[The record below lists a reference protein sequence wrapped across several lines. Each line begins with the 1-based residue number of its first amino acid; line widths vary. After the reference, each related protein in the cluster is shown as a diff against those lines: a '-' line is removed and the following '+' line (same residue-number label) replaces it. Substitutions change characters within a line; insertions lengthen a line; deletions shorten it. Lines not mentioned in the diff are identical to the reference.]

1 MRPLHAGL
9 IAAALLGLVGP
20 GHRLAAQQRQV
31 VVNRVRISDRDLQQF
46 EQRWNTRVQ
55 NGNYWYDRLTGAWG
69 LEGGPTAGWISPG
82 LAFGGP
88 LRADASGGNTG
99 VFING
104 RELHLMDVQALMQIV
119 QVQRGRWWMDAQ
131 GNFGPEGGPVWGNL
145 MVLAQQRG
153 HSKSWSA
160 YSNDGHSF
168 IGGDGN
174 CTYFNSHDV
183 GTSTDYSY
191 ASPGC

>member
-1 MRPLHAGL
+1 MRL
-9 IAAALLGLVGP
+9 IPLGLVAAAFLAAAGP
-20 GHRLAAQQRQV
+20 SQAQQRQV
-31 VVNRVRISDRDLQQF
+31 LVNRVRISDQELHGF

-55 NGNYWYDRLTGAWG
+55 NGNYWYDKMSGAWG

-82 LAFGGP
+82 LNLGGP

-104 RELHLMDVQALMQIV
+104 RELHPQDVQGLSQIV
-119 QVQRGRWWMDAQ
+119 QVQRGRWWVDGQ

-153 HSKSWSA
+153 RGKNWSS
-160 YSNDGHSF
+160 YSSDGHTF

-174 CTYFNSHDV
+174 CTYFNSHDA

>member
-1 MRPLHAGL
+1 MRLIQIGL
-9 IAAALLGLVGP
+9 VAAALLAVAGTSQ
-20 GHRLAAQQRQV
+20 AQQRQV
-31 VVNRVRISDRDLQQF
+31 VVNRVRISDQDLRAF
-46 EQRWNTRVQ
+46 EQRWHTSVRD
-55 NGNYWYDRLTGAWG
+55 GNYWYDRVSGAWG
-69 LEGGPTAGWISPG
+69 LEGGPTAGWIAPG
-82 LAFGGP
+82 LGLGGP
-88 LRADASGGNTG
+88 LRADASSGNTG

-104 RELHLMDVQALMQIV
+104 RELHLLDVQALMQIV
-119 QVQRGRWWMDAQ
+119 QVQRGSWWVDAQ

-145 MVLAQQRG
+145 VAMAQQRG
-153 HSKSWSA
+153 RGKSWSA
-160 YSNDGHSF
+160 YSSDGHSF

>member
-1 MRPLHAGL
+1 MRPLPVGL
-9 IAAALLGLVGP
+9 IAAALLGLAGP
-20 GHRLAAQQRQV
+20 GPRLAAQQRQV
-31 VVNRVRISDRDLQQF
+31 VVNRVRIADRDLQQF

-55 NGNYWYDRLTGAWG
+55 NGTYWYDRLTGAWG

-82 LAFGGP
+82 LSLGGP

-99 VFING
+99 VFVNG
-104 RELHLMDVQALMQIV
+104 RELHPMDVQALMQII
-119 QVQRGRWWMDAQ
+119 QVQRGRWWMDAR

-145 MVLAQQRG
+145 MVLAQQQGRG
-153 HSKSWSA
+153 KSWSA
-160 YSNDGHSF
+160 YPSDGHSF
-168 IGGDGN
+168 MGGDGN

>member
-1 MRPLHAGL
+1 MRPVHFGL
-9 IAAALLGLVGP
+9 IAAALLAVAGTSQ
-20 GHRLAAQQRQV
+20 AQQRMV
-31 VVNRVRISDRDLQQF
+31 LVNRVRISEQELLGF

-55 NGNYWYDRLTGAWG
+55 NGNYWYDRMSGAWG
-69 LEGGPTAGWISPG
+69 LEGGPTAGWMSPG
-82 LAFGGP
+82 LSLGGP

-104 RELHLMDVQALMQIV
+104 RELHPLDVQALMQIV
-119 QVQRGRWWMDAQ
+119 QVQRGRWWVDGQ

-145 MVLAQQRG
+145 MALAQQRG
-153 HSKSWSA
+153 RGKNWSS
-160 YSNDGHSF
+160 YSSDGHSF

-174 CTYFNSHDV
+174 CTYFSSHDA

>member
-1 MRPLHAGL
+1 MRPFSFGL
-9 IAAALLGLVGP
+9 IAAALLAVAGTSQ
-20 GHRLAAQQRQV
+20 AQQRQV
-31 VVNRVRISDRDLQQF
+31 LVNRVRISDQELRGF

-55 NGNYWYDRLTGAWG
+55 NGNYWYDKMSGAWG
-69 LEGGPTAGWISPG
+69 LEGGPTAGWISSG
-82 LAFGGP
+82 LKLGGP

-104 RELHLMDVQALMQIV
+104 RELHPQDVQGLSQIV
-119 QVQRGRWWMDAQ
+119 QVQRGRWWVDGQ

-145 MVLAQQRG
+145 VALAQQRG
-153 HSKSWSA
+153 RGKSWSS
-160 YSNDGHSF
+160 YSSDGHTF

-174 CTYFNSHDV
+174 CTYFNSHDA

>member
-1 MRPLHAGL
+1 MS
-9 IAAALLGLVGP
+9 LGLVAAAI
-20 GHRLAAQQRQV
+20 LAAAGTAQAQQRQV
-31 VVNRVRISDRDLQQF
+31 LVNRVRISDQDLRAF
-46 EQRWNTRVQ
+46 EQRWNTRIQ
-55 NGNYWYDRLTGAWG
+55 NGNYWYDRFSGAWG

-82 LAFGGP
+82 LNLGGA

-104 RELHLMDVQALMQIV
+104 RELHQLDVQALMQIV
-119 QVQRGRWWMDAQ
+119 QVQRGRWWVDGQ

-145 MVLAQQRG
+145 VVLAQQRG
-153 HSKSWSA
+153 GGRSWSA
-160 YSNDGHSF
+160 YSSDGHSF
-168 IGGDGN
+168 IGGDGH
-174 CTYFNSHDV
+174 CTYFNSHDA

>member
-1 MRPLHAGL
+1 MRLMS
-9 IAAALLGLVGP
+9 LGLVAAAI
-20 GHRLAAQQRQV
+20 LAAAGTAQAQQRQV
-31 VVNRVRISDRDLQQF
+31 LVNRVRISDQDLRAF
-46 EQRWNTRVQ
+46 EQRWNTRIQ
-55 NGNYWYDRLTGAWG
+55 NGNYWYDRFSGAWG

-82 LAFGGP
+82 LNLGGA

-104 RELHLMDVQALMQIV
+104 RELHQLDVQALMQIV
-119 QVQRGRWWMDAQ
+119 QVQRGHWWVDGQ

-145 MVLAQQRG
+145 VVLAQQRG
-153 HSKSWSA
+153 GGRSWSA
-160 YSNDGHSF
+160 YSSDGHSF
-168 IGGDGN
+168 IGGDGH
-174 CTYFNSHDV
+174 CTYFNSHDA

>member
-1 MRPLHAGL
+1 MRL
-9 IAAALLGLVGP
+9 IDFGSVVVALLAMAGSTQ
-20 GHRLAAQQRQV
+20 AQERRV
-31 VVNRVRISDRDLQQF
+31 VVNRVRIPEQELRGF
-46 EQRWNTRVQ
+46 EQRWRTQVRD
-55 NGNYWYDRLTGAWG
+55 GNYWYDRVSGAWG
-69 LEGGPTAGWISPG
+69 LEGGPTAGWIMSG
-82 LAFGGP
+82 LTLGGT

-99 VFING
+99 VFVNG

-119 QVQRGRWWMDAQ
+119 QVQRGRWWVDAQ
-131 GNFGPEGGPVWGNL
+131 GNFGPEGGPAWGNL
-145 MVLAQQRG
+145 VAISRQRG
-153 HSKSWSA
+153 GGKSWSS
-160 YSNDGHSF
+160 YSSDGHSF